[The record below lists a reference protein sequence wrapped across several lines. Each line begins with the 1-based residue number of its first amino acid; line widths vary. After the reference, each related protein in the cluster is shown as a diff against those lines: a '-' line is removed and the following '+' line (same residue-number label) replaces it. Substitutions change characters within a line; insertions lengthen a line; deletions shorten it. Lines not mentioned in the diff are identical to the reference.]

1 MARWGSF
8 CIRWGS
14 LGAHGGSRWAGSPP
28 KLPYIGDP
36 DVEYPYVVFPYIE
49 IPYLDIS
56 SIEIPYIEI
65 PYVEIPYIDI
75 PCVDFPY
82 PHLTHKAKPKAKAKA
97 KPKPKPK
104 PKAKQKAT
112 PTAKAKAKAKG
123 LIVVSANCFSAIVYS
138 FVPLHWRPGK
148 ASLQYYKMLQIESIC
163 MAGNQENGNRPK
175 KGDPNPAPPGA
186 PS

>member
-49 IPYLDIS
+49 IPYLEIS

-82 PHLTHKAKPKAKAKA
+82 PHLTHKAQPKAKAKA

-112 PTAKAKAKAKG
+112 PKAKAKAKAKG
-123 LIVVSANCFSAIVYS
+123 LIVLSGELLFSNSLFLRSTPLAPRQGLFGNITNRQRRTTIHNPANCSIAFNNLFIHP
-138 FVPLHWRPGK
+138 FVV
-148 ASLQYYKMLQIESIC
+148 LQIE
-163 MAGNQENGNRPK
+163 
-175 KGDPNPAPPGA
+175 
-186 PS
+186 